1 MKRQE
6 GNQNHHRCCMIN
18 GQSSNRDV
26 TLDIAK
32 AICIILMV
40 IGHSGCPAYL
50 SRFLYMFHMP
60 CFFFISGYLLGDN
73 NICNLKFGLSKKVK
87 STYYPFVKWTLI
99 FIVLHNLFAMLGIY
113 ETSYTWSICADRVV
127 RAFALR
133 GSEQLLGG
141 FWFLISLFW
150 ASVFV
155 LLYLSM
161 LKRIKKLTPLF
172 TWTGGAIMLAFACSL
187 SLLPISLPTMFQEST
202 IMATVFYLSGYN
214 MKCSRWIRSKSSIT
228 LLLVPFVVAFFS
240 SFSIHVKGWDCIVYY
255 LVAMSGTI
263 GTFAVADLISK
274 TGIRQMLSYIGKR
287 TLHILVFH
295 FLAFKLV
302 SFFYI
307 IYSNMPISCLS
318 QFPVLKVCSNWLWLV
333 YSIAGV
339 SVSLIIEKLIS
350 INSKWSVFIKR

>member
-1 MKRQE
+1 
-6 GNQNHHRCCMIN
+6 
-18 GQSSNRDV
+18 
-26 TLDIAK
+26 
-32 AICIILMV
+32 
-40 IGHSGCPAYL
+40 
-50 SRFLYMFHMP
+50 
-60 CFFFISGYLLGDN
+60 
-73 NICNLKFGLSKKVK
+73 
-87 STYYPFVKWTLI
+87 
-99 FIVLHNLFAMLGIY
+99 
-113 ETSYTWSICADRVV
+113 
-127 RAFALR
+127 
-133 GSEQLLGG
+133 
-141 FWFLISLFW
+141 
-150 ASVFV
+150 
-155 LLYLSM
+155 
-161 LKRIKKLTPLF
+161 
-172 TWTGGAIMLAFACSL
+172 MLALACSL

-214 MKCSRWIRSKSSIT
+214 MKYSRWIRSKSSIT

-318 QFPVLKVCSNWLWLV
+318 QFPVLKVCCNWLWLV